1 MNIDLK
7 TKEKI
12 RIMQEGGFR
21 LKQVAAALLKK
32 IDVGITTRQIDNQAS
47 EFIKKQGGEP
57 SFKKVNGY
65 FWSTCLPVNDQV
77 VHTPPSDRKLKH
89 GDVLTLDIGMYF
101 KGYHTDFAT
110 TVFIGGD
117 PDDKINHFL
126 ETGKRALN
134 KAIIAAK
141 LGNRLGQISSAIEKE
156 IYGQGFFI
164 LKELTGH
171 GIGKTLH
178 EDPYIFGYK
187 EKPIDKTLL
196 IKPGLTIAI
205 EVIYSMRT
213 EEIAYEKESNW
224 SIRTKD
230 GSLSACFEHTVAVIK
245 DKTLILT

>member
-7 TKEKI
+7 TKEEI
-12 RIMQEGGFR
+12 RIMQEGGLR
-21 LKQVAAALLKK
+21 LKRVVAALLKK
-32 IDVGITTRQIDNQAS
+32 IDVGNTTKEIDNLAS
-47 EFIKKQGGEP
+47 ELIKKQRGEP
-57 SFKKVNGY
+57 SFKKVKDY
-65 FWSTCLPVNDQV
+65 FWTTCLPINNQV
-77 VHTPPSDRKLKH
+77 VHTPPSDRKLKQ

-110 TVFIGGD
+110 TLFIGGN

-134 KAIIAAK
+134 KAIVAAK
-141 LGNRLGQISSAIEKE
+141 LGNRLGQISAAIEKE

-187 EKPIDKTLL
+187 EKPINKTLL
-196 IKPGLTIAI
+196 IRSGLTIAI
-205 EVIYSMRT
+205 EVIYSMGT
-213 EEIAYEKESNW
+213 EEIVYEKENDW
-224 SIRTKD
+224 SIMTQD
-230 GSLSACFEHTVAVIK
+230 GSLSACFEHTVAITE

>member
-7 TKEKI
+7 TKEEIK
-12 RIMQEGGFR
+12 IMQEGGLR
-21 LKQVAAALLKK
+21 LKRIVAALLKK
-32 IDVGITTRQIDNQAS
+32 IDVGITTKQIDNQAF
-47 EFIKKQGGEP
+47 ELIKKQGGEP
-57 SFKKVNGY
+57 SFKKVKGY

-77 VHTPPSDRKLKH
+77 VHSPPSDRKLKQ
-89 GDVLTLDIGMYF
+89 GDLLTLDIGMYF
-101 KGYHTDFAT
+101 RGYHTDFAT

-134 KAIIAAK
+134 KAIVAAK
-141 LGNRLGQISSAIEKE
+141 LGNRLGQISAAIEKE

-196 IKPGLTIAI
+196 IKLGLTIAI
-205 EVIYSMRT
+205 EVIYSTGT
-213 EEIAYEKESNW
+213 EEIAYEKENNW
-224 SIRTKD
+224 SIITQD
-230 GSLSACFEHTVAVIK
+230 GSLSACFEHTVAVMEK
-245 DKTLILT
+245 KSLVLT